1 MQRELNKDKKEERI
15 NFKVLKK
22 KTKRVKNTGV
32 IRKKKKKHYYDF
44 NHLVYNYPTLLL
56 IYDISMVTAFN
67 KLLK

>member
-32 IRKKKKKHYYDF
+32 IRKKKKK
-44 NHLVYNYPTLLL
+44 TLL
-56 IYDISMVTAFN
+56 
-67 KLLK
+67 